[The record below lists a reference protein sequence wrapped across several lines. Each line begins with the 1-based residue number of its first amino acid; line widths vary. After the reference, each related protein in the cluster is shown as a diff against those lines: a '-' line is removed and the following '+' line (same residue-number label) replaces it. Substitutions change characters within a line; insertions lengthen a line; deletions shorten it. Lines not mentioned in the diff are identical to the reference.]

1 MKHAGSA
8 PKVIVRVDCRA
19 DELRVSIRD
28 FGRGSDGTDP
38 GHGLIGMRE
47 RVGLFDGDPYGRAGR
62 PGLSGR
68 SAASAGRGHM
78 TTSVLVVD
86 DQALV
91 RAGFVMI
98 LEQADGIEVVGEAEN
113 GSDAVAAAERLGP
126 DVVLMDIRMP
136 EMDGIEA
143 TRQIIQR
150 GATPIHVLI
159 LTTFDPDE
167 YVYEALAAGASGFV
181 LKEIDPEDLV
191 SAIETV
197 GAGEALLRALDHPSR
212 NRAVRQQPAPKHRTS
227 KERRAP
233 DRTRDRDRPRHRTRH
248 E

>member
-1 MKHAGSA
+1 
-8 PKVIVRVDCRA
+8 
-19 DELRVSIRD
+19 
-28 FGRGSDGTDP
+28 
-38 GHGLIGMRE
+38 
-47 RVGLFDGDPYGRAGR
+47 
-62 PGLSGR
+62 
-68 SAASAGRGHM
+68 M

-197 GAGEALLRALDHPSR
+197 GAGEALLAPSITRRVIERFASNRPLSTEHRKSVERLTEREIEIVRGIARGMSNAELGDALFISTTTVKTHVSS
-212 NRAVRQQPAPKHRTS
+212 VLS
-227 KERRAP
+227 KLGLR
-233 DRTRDRDRPRHRTRH
+233 DRTQAVVLAYESGLVQPGRYPAGHGEND
-248 E
+248 